1 MAKHDEFGR
10 EIPDPTPVAVPAGWS
25 RPVPLQQQIQA
36 MIRTELSRKAVED
49 GQESFEEADDFDVDE
64 EPDPLSPYEMPE
76 GLPERPTRHETLD
89 GGIEPPSPPSEAPT
103 GPKKAVSGDP
113 GNSGQTPSPD
123 SGTKPAGK

>member
-89 GGIEPPSPPSEAPT
+89 GGIEPPPPPGEAPT
-103 GPKKAVSGDP
+103 APNKAVSGDP
-113 GNSGQTPSPD
+113 VNSGQTPSPD